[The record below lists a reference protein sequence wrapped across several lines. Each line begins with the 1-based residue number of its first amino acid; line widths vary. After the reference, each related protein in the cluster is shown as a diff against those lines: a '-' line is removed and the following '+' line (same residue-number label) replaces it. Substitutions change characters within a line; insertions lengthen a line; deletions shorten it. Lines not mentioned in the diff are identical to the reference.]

1 MESTS
6 KKVFRSKFFVL
17 LVVALALVVFVFV
30 IWRVDS
36 ALLINDVY
44 ALVDI
49 IDVVSEVS
57 GRIVE
62 LAVID
67 NQVVKQGDLLFRI
80 DSRSY
85 EVNLAKVEVFFAALD
100 K

>member
-67 NQVVKQGDLLFRI
+67 N
-80 DSRSY
+80 
-85 EVNLAKVEVFFAALD
+85 
-100 K
+100 